1 MSRTPI
7 TSVQSF
13 LAKFKLFQHP
23 FRLLLVLVWE
33 YLLIWTTLSYQQPTS
48 AQVVNV
54 IHAVLALLTLFYPRA
69 CPLICFVLL
78 QVTDYVFG
86 GYDNEC
92 GLYGVL
98 FSLGILSY
106 ETNDLYALGLAL
118 EISLSQAAETTLF
131 NGPGYNFRAYPV
143 FVIMFMLVAMFG
155 TALRKHEEKAQAQWA
170 AERAQYDNARLKRDA
185 EIVSQMHDAVT
196 SDLSL
201 ASLQAQQ
208 QMLDEN
214 NPDAAQWKQTNDH
227 IVSALQNVH
236 HVIDYIKGG
245 DHADQVAQ
253 SGQDAD
259 LVCRIRQEMEH
270 NGKALESMR
279 FKGTSQ
285 VSVLESPADVDAD
298 LSAIII
304 RLIKEVYANISRHAT
319 CDDEYNVSV
328 LVKRASIE
336 ITEVNDHHA
345 ETQENLPGGHGLSQ
359 LSDELAAYGG
369 QIYTT
374 QEHGRWEFYA
384 FVPLTR
390 AGL

>member
-54 IHAVLALLTLFYPRA
+54 IHAVLA

-155 TALRKHEEKAQAQWA
+155 TALRKHGEKAQAQWA

-259 LVCRIRQEMEH
+259 LVCRIRQEMER

>member
-23 FRLLLVLVWE
+23 FRLLLVLLWE

-98 FSLGILSY
+98 FSLGMLSY

-118 EISLSQAAETTLF
+118 EISLSQAVETTLF

-143 FVIMFMLVAMFG
+143 FVIMFALVAMFG
-155 TALRKHEEKAQAQWA
+155 TALRKHGEKAQAQWA

-227 IVSALQNVH
+227 IISALQNVH
-236 HVIDYIKGG
+236 HVIDYIKEG

-253 SGQDAD
+253 SGQDTD
-259 LVCRIRQEMEH
+259 LVCRIRQEMER

-279 FKGTSQ
+279 FKGTS
-285 VSVLESPADVDAD
+285 
-298 LSAIII
+298 
-304 RLIKEVYANISRHAT
+304 
-319 CDDEYNVSV
+319 
-328 LVKRASIE
+328 
-336 ITEVNDHHA
+336 
-345 ETQENLPGGHGLSQ
+345 
-359 LSDELAAYGG
+359 
-369 QIYTT
+369 
-374 QEHGRWEFYA
+374 
-384 FVPLTR
+384 
-390 AGL
+390 

>member
-1 MSRTPI
+1 M
-7 TSVQSF
+7 
-13 LAKFKLFQHP
+13 
-23 FRLLLVLVWE
+23 
-33 YLLIWTTLSYQQPTS
+33 
-48 AQVVNV
+48 
-54 IHAVLALLTLFYPRA
+54 LALLTLFYPQA

-92 GLYGVL
+92 GLYGIL

-106 ETNDLYALGLAL
+106 ETNDLYASGLAL
-118 EISLSQAAETTLF
+118 EISLSQAVETTLF

-143 FVIMFMLVAMFG
+143 FVIMFALVAMFG
-155 TALRKHEEKAQAQWA
+155 TALRKHREKAQAQWA

-208 QMLDEN
+208 QMLDKN

-236 HVIDYIKGG
+236 HVIDYIKEG

-253 SGQDAD
+253 SGQDTD
-259 LVCRIRQEMEH
+259 LVRRIRQEMER

-279 FKGTSQ
+279 FRGTSQ
-285 VSVLESPADVDAD
+285 VSVLESPTDVDAD

-345 ETQENLPGGHGLSQ
+345 ETQKNLPGGRGLSQ

-374 QEHGRWEFYA
+374 QERGRWEFYA
-384 FVPLTR
+384 FVPLIQ

>member
-143 FVIMFMLVAMFG
+143 FVIMFVLVATFG
-155 TALRKHEEKAQAQWA
+155 TALRK
-170 AERAQYDNARLKRDA
+170 LKRDA

-259 LVCRIRQEMEH
+259 LVCRIRQEMER

>member
-143 FVIMFMLVAMFG
+143 FVIMFVLVATFG
-155 TALRKHEEKAQAQWA
+155 TALRKHGEKAQAQWA

-227 IVSALQNVH
+227 IVSALQNV
-236 HVIDYIKGG
+236 IDYIKGG
-245 DHADQVAQ
+245 DHPDQVAQ

-259 LVCRIRQEMEH
+259 LVCRIRQEMER

>member
-1 MSRTPI
+1 M
-7 TSVQSF
+7 
-13 LAKFKLFQHP
+13 
-23 FRLLLVLVWE
+23 
-33 YLLIWTTLSYQQPTS
+33 
-48 AQVVNV
+48 NV

-155 TALRKHEEKAQAQWA
+155 TALRKHGEKAQAQWA

-259 LVCRIRQEMEH
+259 LVCRIRQEMER

>member
-118 EISLSQAAETTLF
+118 EI
-131 NGPGYNFRAYPV
+131 
-143 FVIMFMLVAMFG
+143 
-155 TALRKHEEKAQAQWA
+155 
-170 AERAQYDNARLKRDA
+170 
-185 EIVSQMHDAVT
+185 
-196 SDLSL
+196 
-201 ASLQAQQ
+201 
-208 QMLDEN
+208 
-214 NPDAAQWKQTNDH
+214 
-227 IVSALQNVH
+227 
-236 HVIDYIKGG
+236 
-245 DHADQVAQ
+245 
-253 SGQDAD
+253 
-259 LVCRIRQEMEH
+259 
-270 NGKALESMR
+270 
-279 FKGTSQ
+279 
-285 VSVLESPADVDAD
+285 
-298 LSAIII
+298 
-304 RLIKEVYANISRHAT
+304 
-319 CDDEYNVSV
+319 
-328 LVKRASIE
+328 
-336 ITEVNDHHA
+336 
-345 ETQENLPGGHGLSQ
+345 
-359 LSDELAAYGG
+359 
-369 QIYTT
+369 
-374 QEHGRWEFYA
+374 
-384 FVPLTR
+384 
-390 AGL
+390 